1 MIHPNVSSW
10 GTNRGCDMN
19 ELRPDRVVP
28 FGVLLAA
35 TVVFALPASA
45 QTQDVQSRV
54 VTHQAAI
61 ANPEE
66 APLTEWETGYAK
78 ALEAARQLQSSART
92 RELGDQIELD
102 LVAYDEA
109 LREYVRVSERL
120 RHKDRAMTASLDEL
134 KNAQGAESR
143 TFQTMSN
150 TMKAGHDTVKNMINN
165 IR

>member
-1 MIHPNVSSW
+1 MNDRRPNRMV
-10 GTNRGCDMN
+10 RRAI
-19 ELRPDRVVP
+19 LV
-28 FGVLLAA
+28 AA
-35 TVVFALPASA
+35 AAAFALPASA

-61 ANPEE
+61 AKSEE

-92 RELGDQIELD
+92 RELGEQLELD

-134 KNAQGAESR
+134 RNAQGAESR